1 MTPFKKVKH
10 WNVRLVKEVDGS
22 YETWWLSNVTFEPG
36 GISGVRKHELEDPV
50 TMFIPY
56 SSIYRM
62 EELQF
67 EQGGHNG

>member
-10 WNVRLVKEVDGS
+10 WNVRLVKQPDGD
-22 YETWWLSNVTFEPG
+22 YETWWLSNVTFEAN
-36 GISGVRKHELEDPV
+36 GIMGVRKHELEAPV
-50 TMFIPY
+50 PMFIPY

-67 EQGGHNG
+67 ETQKSV